1 MVIDGGATCTS
12 APLIFRKGNDTEC
25 KGQTATTEK
34 GLWIPKIKNPNTK

>member
-12 APLIFRKGNDTEC
+12 APLIFRKENDTEC

-34 GLWIPKIKNPNTK
+34 RFMDSQNKKSKY